1 MTKEF
6 SSYNSSI
13 KKLFIKRFA
22 DRKLLKE
29 FPFYYEPNI
38 AMNSRTFKKYKRSF
52 TVEVTDW
59 KYLVIQS
66 SITKSSCRELLKDLL
81 IEMKGLEHQKLLAI
95 TFIKEKGND
104 ETENVTI
111 YSSSKPQI
119 IINDK
124 AIDETFD
131 TSFQTTLNKIE
142 NWTKMSSGWVFKSVD
157 GDYINI
163 FIYKPL
169 AGYSNLQSPKK
180 LRNSKK
186 D

>member
-66 SITKSSCRELLKDLL
+66 SITKSSCRELLKD
-81 IEMKGLEHQKLLAI
+81 
-95 TFIKEKGND
+95 
-104 ETENVTI
+104 
-111 YSSSKPQI
+111 
-119 IINDK
+119 
-124 AIDETFD
+124 
-131 TSFQTTLNKIE
+131 
-142 NWTKMSSGWVFKSVD
+142 
-157 GDYINI
+157 
-163 FIYKPL
+163 
-169 AGYSNLQSPKK
+169 
-180 LRNSKK
+180 
-186 D
+186 

>member
-131 TSFQTTLNKIE
+131 TSFQTTLNKIK